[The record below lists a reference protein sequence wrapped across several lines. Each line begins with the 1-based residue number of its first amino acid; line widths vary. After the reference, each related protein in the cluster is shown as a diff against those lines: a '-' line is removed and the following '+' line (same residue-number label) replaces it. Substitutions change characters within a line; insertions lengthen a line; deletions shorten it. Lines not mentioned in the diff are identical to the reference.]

1 MKRLICILCILASV
15 LACFGCSSAKKAI
28 KNPVNFYYLTNPENY
43 QANAITP
50 EVRESSNYDDDLL
63 GLMQIYVNGPLTD
76 QHINPF
82 PKGTAVQNITLN
94 NVTVEIILNDSF
106 AELNNVEMTSACAC
120 LTMTILEL
128 AGRHRLIITALND
141 SGETIYSTSM
151 TKEHIL
157 LSDTD

>member
-1 MKRLICILCILASV
+1 MKRFVCILCILASI

-28 KNPVNFYYLTNPENY
+28 KKPVAFYYLTNPENY

-50 EVRESSNYDDDLL
+50 EARESSNYDDDLL
-63 GLMQIYVNGPLTD
+63 GLMQLYVSGPLSN

-82 PKGTAVQNITLN
+82 PKGTTVQNIILN
-94 NVTVEIILNDSF
+94 NVTVEIVLNDSF
-106 AELNNVEMTSACAC
+106 AELSNVEMTSACAC
-120 LTMTILEL
+120 LTMTVLEL
-128 AGRHRLIITALND
+128 TGRHRLIITALDD
-141 SGETIYSTSM
+141 SGETIFNTSM